1 MNQNLLV
8 RLEYVW
14 LDGYESKNLRSKVRY
29 EELKVG
35 QRGLDLRSCES
46 VLNSCPSWS
55 YDGSSTEQADVDNSD
70 ILLNPV
76 RVYKNVI
83 DDSDIPSYFVL
94 CESLTVDEEPIAS
107 NTRASLRKTII
118 ENFDEGYWFAP
129 EQEYFIVDRSGK
141 PVDFDEETQ
150 EEQGR
155 YYCGSG
161 RLTTGR
167 ELVELHAKTCLKM
180 RLSVC
185 GTNAEVAP
193 AQWEYQLSPTDPL
206 RAADDLWMSR
216 YILQRLAE
224 KSGLGVDFSPK
235 PLGSEWNGSGCHINF
250 STKKMRKEGG
260 KEYFSEIVDSLE
272 KRHEEAMSLYG
283 EGNKDRLTGDCETQ
297 HYSKFSWGVADR
309 TASIRVP
316 MFTIRNDWRGYIE
329 DRRPAGNM
337 DPYETYAFL
346 VDATSRKHEYTTA

>member
-1 MNQNLLV
+1 
-8 RLEYVW
+8 
-14 LDGYESKNLRSKVRY
+14 
-29 EELKVG
+29 
-35 QRGLDLRSCES
+35 
-46 VLNSCPSWS
+46 
-55 YDGSSTEQADVDNSD
+55 
-70 ILLNPV
+70 
-76 RVYKNVI
+76 
-83 DDSDIPSYFVL
+83 
-94 CESLTVDEEPIAS
+94 
-107 NTRASLRKTII
+107 
-118 ENFDEGYWFAP
+118 
-129 EQEYFIVDRSGK
+129 
-141 PVDFDEETQ
+141 
-150 EEQGR
+150 
-155 YYCGSG
+155 
-161 RLTTGR
+161 
-167 ELVELHAKTCLKM
+167 
-180 RLSVC
+180 
-185 GTNAEVAP
+185 
-193 AQWEYQLSPTDPL
+193 
-206 RAADDLWMSR
+206 MSR